1 MTPDKSHR
9 DQISLIIQHVN
20 EKFDIKELLV
30 KKSEIKGKLAV
41 NLQKK
46 FYQC

>member
-9 DQISLIIQHVN
+9 DHMSLIIQHVN
-20 EKFDIKELLV
+20 ENFDIKERLV
-30 KKSEIKGKLAV
+30 KKSEIKGKLVV
-41 NLQKK
+41 NSRKK